1 MNLVLL
7 FDSISI
13 NIFAMQAV
21 WWATMYVVVL
31 VAFVGWPAWFFLASY
46 ISWLYDNKQ

>member
-1 MNLVLL
+1 MNPRLL
-7 FDSISI
+7 SHNLPI

-31 VAFVGWPAWFFLASY
+31 VAFVGWPAWFFLALT
-46 ISWLYDNKQ
+46 IS